1 MQIEKG
7 GDNMAEQ
14 WKKIHGYPN
23 YKVSSNG
30 RVSAES
36 TSGTKQVK
44 PYEKD
49 NGYLYVDLYK
59 NGQRT
64 GKRVHVLVAEA
75 FLQKPSGNVT
85 VDHKDRNRHNN
96 RLSNLRYSTISE
108 QNKNRGSWAKEA

>member
-64 GKRVHVLVAEA
+64 GKRVNVLVAEA

-108 QNKNRGSWAKEA
+108 QNKNRASWAKEA